1 MTGKIGEEPPD
12 IPTIKNAVEKYLA
25 DAEARHL
32 AAETVRKRREL
43 LEGKLLPFCNAGGY
57 SILKHLDVDVLR
69 KFRAS
74 WPYAP
79 LSARKRLEYL
89 RSFFRFCHDRG
100 WVERNPALAVK
111 SSKVDQTPT
120 LPFSDDEV
128 ERVLVAARALASFGR
143 YGPKIE
149 AMVLLLRYSGLRIQD
164 AACLERA
171 RLVDD
176 KLFLYQQKTGTP
188 VYCPLP
194 PQVVERLTAVRNE
207 NELFSFTTARVS
219 ARVWSRV
226 GTASFRK
233 CLRPPRRRSRAGTL
247 TGSATPSPCRSCSKA
262 YRSKSS
268 QDSSGTAPSRSQSAT
283 TRRG

>member
-1 MTGKIGEEPPD
+1 VCRGTVRGVRRHPAEHVHQSRTQANRRRAALIRVVPTGQRLIKGPLFPSSPRSNSSYHHV
-12 IPTIKNAVEKYLA
+12 PTIGAAVEKYLG

-43 LEGKLLPFCNAGGY
+43 LTGKLLPFCDSRGY
-57 SILKHLDVDVLR
+57 QILPHLDVDVLR
-69 KFRAS
+69 TFRAS

-89 RSFFRFCHDRG
+89 RSFFRFCQDSG
-100 WVERNPALAVK
+100 WVDRNPAMAMR
-111 SSKVDQTPT
+111 SSKVEQNPT
-120 LPFSDDEV
+120 LPFTEDEV
-128 ERVLVAARALASFGR
+128 ERILTAAQALTAFGR

-149 AMVLLLRYSGLRIQD
+149 AMVLLLRYSGLRMQD

-194 PQVVERLTAVRNE
+194 PLVVERLAAVPNA
-207 NELFSFTTARVS
+207 NAQFFFYD
-219 ARVWSRV
+219 
-226 GTASFRK
+226 G
-233 CLRPPRRRSRAGTL
+233 
-247 TGSATPSPCRSCSKA
+247 
-262 YRSKSS
+262 KS
-268 QDSSGTAPSRSQSAT
+268 QRQSMVKS
-283 TRRG
+283 